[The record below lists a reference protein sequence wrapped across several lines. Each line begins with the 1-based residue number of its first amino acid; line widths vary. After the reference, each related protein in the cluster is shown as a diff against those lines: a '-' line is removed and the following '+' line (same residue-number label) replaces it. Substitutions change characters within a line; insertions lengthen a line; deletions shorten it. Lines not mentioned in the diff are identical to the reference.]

1 MTGKGECRW
10 TASEGGGAKVFV
22 IGQVFRL
29 KVADILNQ
37 GCDCGAVL
45 RWEWGNSGCSSFVM
59 WPTNSTRTHN
69 SAVTSST
76 AELGSTGKF
85 WGPHVD
91 PDDGADAVCMC
102 GVLLAHRDDKAGQ
115 FEQEGKRGHSRGQ
128 FTRAGHS
135 GASCAASVAA
145 WCLGVGG
152 HSGDD
157 GDGNGDNGGSSGS
170 DARGRI
176 AKVG

>member
-1 MTGKGECRW
+1 
-10 TASEGGGAKVFV
+10 VFV

-29 KVADILNQ
+29 KVADVLNQ
-37 GCDCGAVL
+37 GCDRGAVL

-59 WPTNSTRTHN
+59 QPTNSTRMHN
-69 SAVTSST
+69 SAVTSSA

-85 WGPHVD
+85 RGPHVD
-91 PDDGADAVCMC
+91 PDDGTDAVHAC
-102 GVLLAHRDDKAGQ
+102 GVLLARRDDEAEW
-115 FEQEGKRGHSRGQ
+115 FEQERKHGHSRRQ
-128 FTRAGHS
+128 FAQAGRS

-157 GDGNGDNGGSSGS
+157 DDGNGDNGGGGS
-170 DARGRI
+170 DVRSRI